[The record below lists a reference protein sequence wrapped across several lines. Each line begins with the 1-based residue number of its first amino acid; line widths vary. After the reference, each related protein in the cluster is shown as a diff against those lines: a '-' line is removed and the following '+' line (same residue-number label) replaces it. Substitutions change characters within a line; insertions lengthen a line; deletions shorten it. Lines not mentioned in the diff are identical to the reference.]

1 MATMS
6 FELAIP
12 DTIAPDGVKIRTAGT
27 QEEPLFCLA
36 DLCKVLEIG
45 NSRDVANRLDDDE
58 KGVGQIDTLGG
69 RQQMTFVNESGLY
82 SVILRSDKPQ
92 AKPFR
97 KWVTGEVLPCIRK
110 YGCYP
115 APAPAVEAVG
125 RKREPMSLLAI
136 RDMLDRMIDHDE
148 QIAELAE
155 QQAAATAKV
164 AEVERVA
171 QAAMDANRSNLG
183 TYSVLGFLKL
193 KGSQASCVEASMM
206 GKVAS
211 RLCRQRGIPVVKIR
225 DPRFGEVG
233 TYPESLLE
241 EIWQFLTDKP

>member
-1 MATMS
+1 MVAAMS

-12 DTIAPDGVKIRTAGT
+12 ETIAPDGIRVRTAGT

-36 DLCKVLEIG
+36 DICAVLEIE
-45 NSRDVANRLDDDE
+45 NPRNVADRLDADE
-58 KGVGQIDTLGG
+58 KGVRLADTLGG

-115 APAPAVEAVG
+115 APSVEAVG
-125 RKREPMSLLAI
+125 GKREPMSLLAI
-136 RDMLDRMIDHDE
+136 RAMVDKLIEQDE
-148 QIAELAE
+148 AIEELAE
-155 QQAAATAKV
+155 QQAAAATKV

-171 QAAMDANRSNLG
+171 HAAMDANRSNLG

-211 RLCRQRGIPVVKIR
+211 RLCRQRGISVVKIR